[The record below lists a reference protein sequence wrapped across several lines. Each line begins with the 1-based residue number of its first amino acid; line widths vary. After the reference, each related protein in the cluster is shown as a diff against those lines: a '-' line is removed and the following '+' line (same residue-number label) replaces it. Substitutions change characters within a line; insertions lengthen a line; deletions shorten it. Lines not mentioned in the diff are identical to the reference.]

1 MFTSNIARR
10 LVGSIGALSLG
21 AVGFATVAAGA
32 ASASTVPACTS
43 QQLSTSLSNPNGP
56 FGSNAQSLIYHI
68 IVTNNGAKC
77 TLAAKHPGVYTPVF
91 TNYPNNNVA
100 HAGNIGWTPY
110 KVTLA
115 HKGRAEAILNV
126 QLVGSSSYTVPAVA
140 GVPAKCVGTI
150 FGYPYSYTA
159 PIGHHGA
166 FCFGEDLTLVPAVA
180 PVAAYT
186 VTTRGANQ
194 VFTRLFVTLPD
205 SNGGVHSV
213 SLVNGGFDVP
223 LPVGYATGHHV
234 LNVTN
239 LFGI

>member
-1 MFTSNIARR
+1 MFTSTIARR

-115 HKGRAEAILNV
+115 HKGRAEAILNI
-126 QLVGSSSYTVPAVA
+126 QLVGSSSVYVPCSHHPYVPAHYV
-140 GVPAKCVGTI
+140 
-150 FGYPYSYTA
+150 
-159 PIGHHGA
+159 
-166 FCFGEDLTLVPAVA
+166 
-180 PVAAYT
+180 T
-186 VTTRGANQ
+186 VSGPSQ
-194 VFTRLFVTLPD
+194 VLSKLFITLPD
-205 SNGGVHSV
+205 SNGGVK
-213 SLVNGGFDVP
+213 
-223 LPVGYATGHHV
+223 
-234 LNVTN
+234 
-239 LFGI
+239 